1 VQGLKRKIIYVIA
14 FELIAIVLA
23 STLLRLLS
31 DSPVGTTW
39 ITAVASSAIAMAWNY
54 AYNGL
59 FERWEARQARKGRS
73 LLRRVVHAFGFE
85 AGLVTMLVPL
95 FALVLGVSLLAALLL
110 NAVMIVFF
118 LVYGFCF
125 NFAFDRVFGLPLS
138 AQGR

>member
-1 VQGLKRKIIYVIA
+1 MQGLQRKLVYVIS

-31 DSPVGTTW
+31 DSPVATAG
-39 ITAVASSAIAMAWNY
+39 ITAAASSAIAMAWNY
-54 AYNGL
+54 VYNIL
-59 FERWEARQARKGRS
+59 FEAWESRQARRGRS
-73 LLRRVVHAFGFE
+73 LLRRVVHAVGFE

-95 FALVLGVSLLAALLL
+95 FAWVLGVSLLAALLL

-118 LVYGFCF
+118 LVYGFLF
-125 NFAFDRVFGLPLS
+125 NLAFDRVFGLPLS